1 MHALAPRW
9 LEGCRLRVC
18 WFEPTFHKHAG
29 KLCEGIQIH
38 VEDTAYDHEAFRPWR
53 LQALAFKALR
63 QLRPD
68 YELWRDFAYE
78 YERDRLAID
87 LINGS
92 ELLRQWVDDP
102 SATPGDLDALAQAD
116 EAAWLDERDA
126 AIIYR

>member
-1 MHALAPRW
+1 M
-9 LEGCRLRVC
+9 
-18 WFEPTFHKHAG
+18 
-29 KLCEGIQIH
+29 
-38 VEDTAYDHEAFRPWR
+38 
-53 LQALAFKALR
+53 QALAFKALR

-68 YELWRDFAYE
+68 YELWRNFAYE

-92 ELLRQWVDDP
+92 ELLREWVDDA

-116 EAAWLDERDA
+116 EAAWLEQRES